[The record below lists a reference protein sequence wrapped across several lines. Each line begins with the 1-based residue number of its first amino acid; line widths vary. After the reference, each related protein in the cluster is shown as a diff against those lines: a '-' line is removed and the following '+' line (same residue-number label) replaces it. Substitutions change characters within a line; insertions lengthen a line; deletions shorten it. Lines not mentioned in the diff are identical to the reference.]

1 MIFSLHLGSE
11 DCLTT
16 ISSPAFSAAYDG
28 DGLRAKKTAA
38 GVTTYFV
45 YDGSTPIAEET
56 FNGTSATFT
65 ALNAVTADGWRARK
79 QGGIVY
85 QFVYDPQGSVQQ
97 RHTDGSYTGGYAA
110 YDRSTFEGYGALRQ
124 ANKGS
129 TGSGVGQHDPAG
141 FGGQFGYYTDTETG
155 LLCLTHRYYDPGA
168 GKFINRDPI
177 GYAGGA
183 NLYGFCEGNPV
194 NWSDPSGFDRD
205 WLDNT
210 ADFTHGAGGV
220 ISCGL
225 TDWIDHKL
233 GVDSGIDKHSSAFH
247 AGQITGV
254 GYNVV
259 STVVGGVG
267 AVNGIRALRAA
278 GGVRAAMAT
287 FRGIGAIDALSQTYK
302 LGSPSSLKGVLAFN
316 RAAYNDFKASGGV
329 LKVMRGTT
337 VTGANGGSVLGRYSA
352 QRNVIQILKGANLST
367 ITEELVHFRQAQKWG
382 LIGKGFDVSR
392 RAEIEADAAKTM
404 IGLGFVPK

>member
-1 MIFSLHLGSE
+1 M
-11 DCLTT
+11 
-16 ISSPAFSAAYDG
+16 
-28 DGLRAKKTAA
+28 
-38 GVTTYFV
+38 
-45 YDGSTPIAEET
+45 
-56 FNGTSATFT
+56 
-65 ALNAVTADGWRARK
+65 TADGWRARK

-129 TGSGVGQHDPAG
+129 TGAIVGQHDPAG
-141 FGGQFGYYTDTETG
+141 FGRQFGYYTDTETG
-155 LLCLTHRYYDPGA
+155 LLCLTHRYYDPGT

-177 GYAGGA
+177 GYQGGA
-183 NLYGFCEGNPV
+183 NLYGFCEGNPI
-194 NWSDPSGFDRD
+194 NWSDPSGLDRD

-210 ADFTHGAGGV
+210 ADFTHGAGGI

-233 GVDSGIDKHSSAFH
+233 GVDGGIDKHSKAFH

-267 AVNGIRALRAA
+267 VVNGIRAYRAA
-278 GGVRAAMAT
+278 RTVVAATPIVAQVVTNGIRGRAFEAAAIQALGAT
-287 FRGIGAIDALSQTYK
+287 KNTATLT
-302 LGSPSSLKGVLAFN
+302 
-316 RAAYNDFKASGGV
+316 
-329 LKVMRGTT
+329 GTT
-337 VTGANGGSVLGRYSA
+337 LAGVAKTTIPDVVQAGQITEIKDVIQLSYSA
-352 QRNVIQILKGANLST
+352 QLQSQISIATARGIPYNL
-367 ITEELVHFRQAQKWG
+367 IVG
-382 LIGKGFDVSR
+382 LNTGVSGPLLNAVRATGGGIR
-392 RAEIEADAAKTM
+392 RFDAAA
-404 IGLGFVPK
+404 GVFRAFP